1 MNWDTEDFTER
12 APSLD
17 RDGRAAYRI
26 VSNGLDVSTAVIEAV
41 TEVADCDRLADEC
54 ILYDVVDPDAL
65 NRLFENRSGG
75 TAGATGRIVFELN
88 RCRVEVRADG
98 NHVVY
103 EPDNSGDSSAST
115 AQSA

>member
-1 MNWDTEDFTER
+1 MNRDTEDLTKR

-17 RDGRAAYRI
+17 RDGRAAYRV
-26 VSNGLDVSTAVIEAV
+26 VSSGLDVSTTIIEAV

-65 NRLFENRSGG
+65 NRLFEDRGVGETG
-75 TAGATGRIVFELN
+75 TTGRVVFELYG
-88 RCRVEVRADG
+88 CRVEVRADG

-103 EPDNSGDSSAST
+103 EPENCEDSSASA